1 MDRSGSD
8 REVMSLVGFIL
19 AVVAMVVAS
28 IALVVAVAGRDT
40 SGGSNAAQAPVQNVS
55 APGNLSSSMDV
66 TLQEYSMVT
75 SLDTVKAGKIKFTI
89 HNVGTMTHEM
99 VLVRAASV
107 TALPTVAIAGGE
119 RAVGDVDE
127 EAIPEA
133 DLPGEA
139 TVKKGKTVAKTIAL
153 TPGTYVMLCNIDG
166 KMADG
171 TVLNHFQEGMHAV
184 FTVS

>member
-1 MDRSGSD
+1 MERSGSD
-8 REVMSLVGFIL
+8 REVTNLVAIIL

-40 SGGSNAAQAPVQNVS
+40 SGGSNAAQAPVQHAS
-55 APGNLSSSMDV
+55 APDNLSSSMDV
-66 TLQEYSMVT
+66 TLEEYSMIT

-107 TALPTVAIAGGE
+107 AALPTVAVAGGE

-133 DLPGEA
+133 DKPGEA
-139 TVKKGKTVAKTIAL
+139 MVKKGRTVTKTITL
-153 TPGTYVMLCNIDG
+153 TPGTYVMICNIDD

-171 TVLNHFQEGMHAV
+171 TVLSHFQRGMHSV
-184 FTVS
+184 ITVS